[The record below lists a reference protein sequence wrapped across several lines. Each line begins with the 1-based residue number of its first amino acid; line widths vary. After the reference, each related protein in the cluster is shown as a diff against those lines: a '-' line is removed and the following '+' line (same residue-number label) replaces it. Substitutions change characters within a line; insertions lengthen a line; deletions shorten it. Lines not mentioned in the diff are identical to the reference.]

1 MEIRIQL
8 SDAVYA
14 QLLNGTTRIKGS
26 IGLVSPK
33 KGNFNA
39 YLRQTCSKPCGKFMK
54 LPHGRVSM
62 DENHVRMHLK
72 IDYAEQ
78 VIPARVIEAES
89 NMASSFI
96 DLMEELS

>member
-26 IGLVSPK
+26 IGLVSPQ

-39 YLRQTCSKPCGKFMK
+39 YSRHSCPDARTKYMK

-62 DENHVRMHLK
+62 NKNHVRMHLK

-78 VIPARVIEAES
+78 VIPARIIEAES

-96 DLMEELS
+96 DLMEGLS

>member
-1 MEIRIQL
+1 MEVKIQI
-8 SDAVYA
+8 SDTVYA
-14 QLLNGTTRIKGS
+14 QLLNGSARIKGS

-39 YLRQTCSKPCGKFMK
+39 YSRRSCPDARTKYMK

-62 DENHVRMHLK
+62 NKNHVRMHLK

-78 VIPARVIEAES
+78 VIPARIIEAES
-89 NMASSFI
+89 NMAGSFV
-96 DLMEELS
+96 DLMEGLA